1 MLDLKY
7 IKDNPEA
14 VSRGIQGKG
23 VHFKIEELIQADQKR
38 RALLQEVE
46 ALKHERNQANDE
58 ISALKRAGEDAKPRI
73 ESMRLIS
80 QKISV
85 LDSRVVD
92 YDKKILDFMLHI
104 PNLPHSSVPVGDA
117 KYNKVI
123 REHGAPQ
130 RMSYKPKDHIELGES
145 LGLFSFLASGK
156 ITGSGFSLF
165 KGEGARLVRGLI
177 NFMLDLHTGKHGYT
191 EVAPP
196 YLVNR
201 MSMMGT
207 GQLPHLEEDMYRLKD
222 EDLFLIPTAEVPVT
236 NLHRDEILEEDALPI
251 KYTAYTAC
259 FRREAGSYGKE
270 TRGLVRVH
278 QFDKVELVKF
288 AHPEK
293 SFEEL
298 ESLVGDAEEV
308 LQLLGLPYR
317 VVLLASG
324 DLSFAGAKCYDLE
337 VWAPGTGKWLEVS
350 SCSNFTDFQ
359 ARRINIRY
367 RPKGGGKPSYVHTL
381 NASGVALPRTLI
393 AILENFQREDGTV
406 EFPPVLRPY
415 LKGPAGI

>member
-14 VSRGIQGKG
+14 VSRGIQAKG

-38 RALLQEVE
+38 RTLLQEVE

-58 ISALKRAGEDAKPRI
+58 ISAMKRAGKDSKPRI

-80 QKISV
+80 QTISE
-85 LDSRVVD
+85 LDSKVGD
-92 YDKKILDFMLHI
+92 FDQKILDFMLHI
-104 PNLPHSSVPVGDA
+104 PNLPHPSVPVGDA
-117 KYNKVI
+117 KSNKVI
-123 REHGAPQ
+123 REHGEPPK
-130 RMSYKPKDHIELGES
+130 MSYKPRNHIELGES
-145 LGLFSFLASGK
+145 LGLLSFESSGK
-156 ITGSGFSLF
+156 IAGSGFCLF

-222 EDLFLIPTAEVPVT
+222 DDLFLIPTAEVPVT
-236 NLHRDEILEEDALPI
+236 NLHRDEILEEDSLPI

-324 DLSFAGAKCYDLE
+324 DLSFSGAKCYDLE

-350 SCSNFTDFQ
+350 SCSNFTDYQ

-367 RPKGGGKPSYVHTL
+367 RPKGGGKPAYVHTL
-381 NASGVALPRTLI
+381 NASGVALPRTVI
-393 AILENFQREDGTV
+393 GILENFQREDGTV
-406 EFPPVLRPY
+406 EFPPVLKPY
-415 LKGPAGI
+415 LRGPV